1 MDFVVLGVSKES
13 DTYHLGLL
21 SVSQVG
27 AVLWDQAPNLWDL
40 MSAPGSVRTE
50 LNYRTPSWCWNVGQ
64 WEKIP
69 HTW

>member
-27 AVLWDQAPNLWDL
+27 AVLWDQALNTQDL
-40 MSAPGSVRTE
+40 TLFP
-50 LNYRTPSWCWNVGQ
+50 YIQCQ
-64 WEKIP
+64 
-69 HTW
+69 H

>member
-1 MDFVVLGVSKES
+1 MTTWDMRLVCDEV
-13 DTYHLGLL
+13 
-21 SVSQVG
+21 